1 MFLLDTNV
9 VSELRKTR
17 PHGAVVAWISEV
29 PDSDIFISA
38 ATVGEIQAGIERT
51 RGQDIVKM
59 AELERWLIEVILAMN
74 IVAADGKT
82 FRTWAALMHRRQ
94 GHLWAD
100 AMIAA
105 TALQHGFT
113 VVTRDISDFRQFPA
127 PLLNPF
133 EPT

>member
-1 MFLLDTNV
+1 MILLDTNV

-17 PHGAVVAWISEV
+17 PHGAVVAWISKT

-38 ATVGEIQAGIERT
+38 ATVGEIQTGIERT
-51 RGQDIVKM
+51 RDHDSDKA
-59 AELERWLIEVILAMN
+59 AELERWLVEVILGMN
-74 IVAADGKT
+74 VIVADGKT
-82 FRTWAALMHRRQ
+82 FRTWAVLMHRRQ

-105 TALQHGFT
+105 TAIQYGFT
-113 VVTRDISDFRQFPA
+113 VVTRNTADFKQFPA

-133 EPT
+133 EPV